1 MFMTHG
7 MSVLRPETHTITVE
21 AQKKKQTQHKLIA
34 DHLFKTRIDDTANEI
49 MAHVYA
55 RRWLKKTAGGR
66 KHVRDALA
74 ILEDTGQSIAAAAV
88 KKMSRHH
95 RQTWAARQVDALHN
109 IQMLTAKKE
118 AADVTG
124 DYESVGRLTQRINDL
139 QNQLD
144 TQAIDNQKEHSEPLA
159 YPAAKRAPSI
169 RPGSSAVRTTAKDV
183 GAAGWNAVRSSSI
196 GFACHEFVKSDWNES
211 P

>member
-1 MFMTHG
+1 MTHG

-95 RQTWAARQVDALHN
+95 RQTWAARQVDTLHN

-139 QNQLD
+139 QNQLVN
-144 TQAIDNQKEHSEPLA
+144 THQKEHSEPLA
-159 YPAAKRAPSI
+159 YPAANLAASI
-169 RPGSSAVRTTAKDV
+169 RPGSSAVQAEDV
-183 GAAGWNAVRSSSI
+183 VRSTGWNAVRST
-196 GFACHEFVKSDWNES
+196 GFACHEFVGSDWNES